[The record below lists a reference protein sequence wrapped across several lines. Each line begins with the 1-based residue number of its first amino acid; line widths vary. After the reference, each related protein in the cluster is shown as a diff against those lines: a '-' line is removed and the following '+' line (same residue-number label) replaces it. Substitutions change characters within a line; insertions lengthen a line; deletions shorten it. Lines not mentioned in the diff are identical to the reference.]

1 MAHDHDHDHDHSHD
15 ESDGIKHWPLIA
27 VVVIVGLIFC
37 VHLFTFQA
45 SHTEHVILTRFGKP
59 KAQVESGRRVKLPYP
74 IDKVWTVDNRI
85 HCFDGKAGAWEEVF
99 TKDEMNIIV
108 STYICWKVHKEHV
121 EKFMV
126 KVDDIAHAEDDLTA
140 LLRSYKNG
148 VIGQYTLDQL
158 INVEPD
164 KIKIEEIEEQMKT
177 EIADKALELYGIEIK
192 QVGIKHL
199 GFPESVTST
208 VFDRMKAS
216 REAKSVEIRSQ
227 GDRRSAEIRAK
238 ADSLRKRTLADANS
252 EAKRIRAEGDVKAAE
267 HFTVFAQNAELA
279 KFLLD
284 LNALEVI
291 MAEKT
296 TVVLDTRSAPFNLL
310 RGNALDNVK
319 KKTGN

>member
-1 MAHDHDHDHDHSHD
+1 MAHDHDHHDHSHD
-15 ESDGIKHWPLIA
+15 EADGIKHWPLIA

-45 SHTEHVILTRFGKP
+45 GHTEHVMLTRFGKP
-59 KAQVESGRRVKLPYP
+59 KAQVEAGRRFKLPYP
-74 IDKVWTVDNRI
+74 IDDVWKVDRRI
-85 HCFDGKAGAWEEVF
+85 HCFDGNAGAWEEVF

-108 STYICWKVHKEHV
+108 STYICWRVAETEV

-126 KVDDIAHAEDDLTA
+126 KVDDIEHAEDELTA

-158 INVEPD
+158 INVKSED
-164 KIKIEEIEEQMKT
+164 IRVEEIETEMKT
-177 EIADKALELYGIEIK
+177 EIAAKALELYGIEVMD
-192 QVGIKHL
+192 VGIKHL
-199 GFPESVTST
+199 GFPESVTSK

-227 GDRRSAEIRAK
+227 GDRRSAEIRAE
-238 ADSLRKRTLADANS
+238 ADSKRKKTIADANS
-252 EAKRIRAEGDVKAAE
+252 AAKRIRAEGDVKAAE
-267 HFTVFAQNAELA
+267 HFSVFAQNAELA
-279 KFLLD
+279 KFLLE

-310 RGNALDNVK
+310 RGDALDNVK
-319 KKTGN
+319 KKAGN